1 MINWFKNIAF
11 IIYLKFHLTMSY
23 LAMALFNVESDILK
37 QKSDALDSGDEKI
50 ERARHRN
57 QTLEKFYAGTRDEK
71 YVQEYYEI
79 LKKSDYFLKNS
90 DKRKFELTAHKRGTN
105 YGMKDI
111 YGRRYEHYGFF
122 DEKHKHSGKTLGEVI
137 TLELEERRTK
147 DDKYPLKYIFNN
159 TPIDKGLRKT
169 FDLFENKDG
178 DYVEID
184 YLKKVNSFEYPLT
197 VSRENGE
204 NVQNKIEQL
213 TEYLHV
219 KDLGFQDVQLEFF
232 IPLKF
237 GTDKIE
243 NNSEIYLEI
252 INFNIIF
259 AKDDYGNEISFKINN
274 FIKRVRYNETH
285 EVWKFRANE
294 IIQLGQY

>member
-23 LAMALFNVESDILK
+23 IAMALFNVESDILK

-71 YVQEYYEI
+71 YVQDYYEI

-90 DKRKFELTAHKRGTN
+90 DKGKFELAAHKRGTN
-105 YGMKDI
+105 YGMKDK
-111 YGRRYEHYGFF
+111 YGRRWEHYGFF

-137 TLELEERRTK
+137 TIELEERRTK

-159 TPIDKGLRKT
+159 IPIDKGLRKT
-169 FDLFENKDG
+169 FDLFENKG
-178 DYVEID
+178 DKYVEID
-184 YLKKVNSFEYPLT
+184 YIKKVNSFEYPLS
-197 VSRENGE
+197 VSRENGD

-219 KDLGFQDVQLEFF
+219 KDLGYQDVQLEFF

-274 FIKRVRYNETH
+274 FIKRVIYNETH